1 MIDRPVERGVFVFN
15 TNKIK
20 SEVFSSFGDVE
31 VVHFSKKISRMVIRR
46 GRMATV
52 ASPIWRRKIETMA
65 DMCDGIHSRGN
76 PSQKFSQP
84 GSFS

>member
-1 MIDRPVERGVFVFN
+1 MIDRPSERSVYVFN
-15 TNKIK
+15 TN
-20 SEVFSSFGDVE
+20 EVRPEGFNSYGDVE
-31 VVHFSKKISRMVIRR
+31 VVHLSKKISRMVIRR

-84 GSFS
+84 GSFV